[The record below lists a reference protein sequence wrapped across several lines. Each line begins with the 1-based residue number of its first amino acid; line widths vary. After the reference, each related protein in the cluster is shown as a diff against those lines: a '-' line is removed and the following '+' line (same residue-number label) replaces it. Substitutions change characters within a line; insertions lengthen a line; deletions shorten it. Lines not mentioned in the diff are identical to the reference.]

1 MLFISTPEEKNSTRM
16 SSSETRNEGMVV
28 AQRFKKPAI
37 SLNHSELNSIHPE
50 TKEATHIINSGLLP
64 IKKVTFMGEIQG
76 WEGS

>member
-1 MLFISTPEEKNSTRM
+1 VKP
-16 SSSETRNEGMVV
+16 GMKEWWWLKDLRSL
-28 AQRFKKPAI
+28 QF